1 MPFPLL
7 SILRNQVLTP
17 PSLRRGVEMANPDEA
32 GPDESGPDET
42 GIAEAETKQAPAKEV
57 TMKEV
62 AAHAGVALSSVSRV
76 LNDHSDVSES
86 MRKQV
91 LDAIEA
97 VGYEPNLLASSLR
110 RGSTMTVGFIANDIS
125 NPLFAEI
132 AMGAER
138 RLNEAGYSMV
148 LTNSEGNPERDE
160 AMIRL
165 LRWRRI
171 DGLILSVSDEE
182 RAGTLAELAKL
193 SEPVVLVDREMR
205 GAAIVSAVLSDH
217 ANGMQAAIDHL
228 LELGHRRVAL
238 ISGRPGL
245 RPVRERVHGF
255 KVAFRARG
263 LDLPTDLLKFDS
275 FSASFGEQ
283 ATYELL
289 AADDPPTAIVA
300 GGNLLLIGVL
310 RALQAS
316 GRSVGSDISL
326 VSCDDVPLTELH
338 SPPITVIDR
347 DAVEMGE
354 AAADLLLKLLAGGDG
369 PLVTEI
375 PTSLIRRAS
384 TQPHPTG

>member
-1 MPFPLL
+1 
-7 SILRNQVLTP
+7 
-17 PSLRRGVEMANPDEA
+17 MANPDVAGTDEA
-32 GPDESGPDET
+32 AAKP
-42 GIAEAETKQAPAKEV
+42 IPAKEV

-148 LTNSEGNPERDE
+148 LTNSEGSPERDE

-171 DGLILSVSDEE
+171 DGLILSVADEE
-182 RAGTLAELAKL
+182 REGTLAELAKL
-193 SEPVVLVDREMR
+193 SEPVVLIDRQMR
-205 GAAIVSAVLSDH
+205 GAAEASAVLSDH
-217 ANGMQAAIDHL
+217 ANGMRAAIDHL
-228 LELGHRRVAL
+228 LDLGHRRVAL

-245 RPVRERVHGF
+245 RPVRERVNGF
-255 KVAFRARG
+255 KAAFRARG
-263 LDLPTDLLKFDS
+263 LDLPEDLLKFDS
-275 FSASFGEQ
+275 FSATFGER
-283 ATYELL
+283 ATHELL

-310 RALQAS
+310 RALQTS
-316 GRSVGSDISL
+316 GRTVGTDVSL

-347 DAVEMGE
+347 DAVQMGE
-354 AAADLLLKLLAGGDG
+354 AAAELLLKLLAGGDG

-375 PTSLIRRAS
+375 PTSLILRAS
-384 TQPHPTG
+384 TQPGPAG

>member
-1 MPFPLL
+1 
-7 SILRNQVLTP
+7 
-17 PSLRRGVEMANPDEA
+17 MANPDEA
-32 GPDESGPDET
+32 GT
-42 GIAEAETKQAPAKEV
+42 NEAATKPVPAKQV

-160 AMIRL
+160 ALIRL

-171 DGLILSVSDEE
+171 DGLILSVADEE
-182 RAGTLAELAKL
+182 RDGTMAELAKL
-193 SEPVVLVDREMR
+193 SEPVVLIDRQVR
-205 GAAIVSAVLSDH
+205 GADEASAVLSDH
-217 ANGMQAAIDHL
+217 ANGMRAAIDHL
-228 LELGHRRVAL
+228 LDLGHRRVAL

-245 RPVRERVHGF
+245 RPVRERLSGF
-255 KVAFRARG
+255 KAAFRARG
-263 LDLPTDLLKFDS
+263 LDLPEDLLKFDS
-275 FSASFGEQ
+275 FSATFGQQ
-283 ATYELL
+283 ATHELL
-289 AADDPPTAIVA
+289 AADDQPTAIVA

-310 RALQAS
+310 RALQAA
-316 GRSVGSDISL
+316 GLKVGTDISL

-347 DAVEMGE
+347 DAEQIGE
-354 AAADLLLKLLAGGDG
+354 AAAKLLLKLLAGGNG

-375 PTSLIRRAS
+375 PTSLILRAS
-384 TQPHPTG
+384 TQPGPAG

>member
-1 MPFPLL
+1 
-7 SILRNQVLTP
+7 
-17 PSLRRGVEMANPDEA
+17 MANPDEA
-32 GPDESGPDET
+32 G
-42 GIAEAETKQAPAKEV
+42 IREAATKQAPAKEV

-91 LDAIEA
+91 LDAIDA

-148 LTNSEGNPERDE
+148 LTNSEGSPERDE

-171 DGLILSVSDEE
+171 DGLILSVADEE

-205 GAAIVSAVLSDH
+205 GATAVSAVLSDH

-255 KVAFRARG
+255 KAAFRARG
-263 LDLPTDLLKFDS
+263 LELPEDLLKFDS
-275 FSASFGEQ
+275 FSATFGEQ
-283 ATYELL
+283 ATHELL
-289 AADDPPTAIVA
+289 AADYPPTAIVA

-310 RALQAS
+310 RALQTA
-316 GRSVGSDISL
+316 GRTVGSDISL

-338 SPPITVIDR
+338 SPAITVIDR
-347 DAVEMGE
+347 DALQMGE
-354 AAADLLLKLLAGGDG
+354 AAAELLLKLLAGGEG
-369 PLVTEI
+369 PLVAEI

-384 TQPHPTG
+384 TQPHPMG